1 MIWLQGGRAV
11 VVRFKYSSRLQ
22 PKYHTKDSKCHT
34 KAQSL
39 PNLAMCM
46 PLVDQEEVQPVSL
59 PDFKLNDPLSG
70 SFTKG
75 PRPCFSVNVRTTRD
89 VKSTGGEPVEFL
101 ADYGDD
107 YLKVLECFGFY
118 R

>member
-1 MIWLQGGRAV
+1 MQEEGKSECVCDAKKKLLCQEFG
-11 VVRFKYSSRLQ
+11 VRFKYSSRLQ

-59 PDFKLNDPLSG
+59 PDFKVNDPLMVRDWAGDSG
-70 SFTKG
+70 APGSEDM
-75 PRPCFSVNVRTTRD
+75 V
-89 VKSTGGEPVEFL
+89 
-101 ADYGDD
+101 
-107 YLKVLECFGFY
+107 
-118 R
+118 